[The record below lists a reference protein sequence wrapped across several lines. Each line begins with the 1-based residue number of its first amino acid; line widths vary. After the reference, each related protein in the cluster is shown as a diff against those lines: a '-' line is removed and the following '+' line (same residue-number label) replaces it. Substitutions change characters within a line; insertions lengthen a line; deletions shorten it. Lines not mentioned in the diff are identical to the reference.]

1 MLIHL
6 NFTDS
11 PANAISKTLS
21 KAKTFDVTLR
31 LPTNVLTP
39 SILVKGILT
48 DFVHYNYAYIPDFAR
63 YYFIKNIESMS
74 NELVTIHLSVD
85 VLMSYKDYIKNL
97 SAVVSRSETYNNT
110 FLNDSLLPLYA
121 YTYTVTKTFPK
132 GFSEQPSYFLALKGV
147 ENNAD

>member
-11 PANAISKTLS
+11 PANAVSKTLS

-31 LPTNVLTP
+31 LPTNVLNP

-48 DFVHYNYAYIPDFAR
+48 DFVHYNYAYIPEFAR

-85 VLMSYKDYIKNL
+85 VLMSFKDQIKNL
-97 SAVVSRSETYNNT
+97 TAVVMRSQTYNNS
-110 FLNDSLLPLYA
+110 FLSDSQLPLYS
-121 YTYTVTKTFPK
+121 YTHTVTKSFSK
-132 GFSEQPSYFLALKGV
+132 GFNPNPSYFIALKGV
-147 ENNAD
+147 KE